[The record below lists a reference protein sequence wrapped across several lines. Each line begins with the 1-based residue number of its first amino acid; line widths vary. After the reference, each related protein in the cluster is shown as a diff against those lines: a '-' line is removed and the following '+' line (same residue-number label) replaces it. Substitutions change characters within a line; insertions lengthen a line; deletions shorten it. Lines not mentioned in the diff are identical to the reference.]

1 MRKNLKGGWPDDK
14 IDAAMSATGLDV
26 KIRAEKV
33 TLVQFVELTQ
43 RLHDE

>member
-1 MRKNLKGGWPDDK
+1 
-14 IDAAMSATGLDV
+14 MSATGLDV